1 MPSAPGV
8 PSSSAHVRSPAP
20 LSATT
25 RTAAHQ
31 APQSAG
37 SLRQEDWSGL
47 PCPPPGDLPE
57 PGIKPVFFAHPAPAG
72 GFFCHWGWLGS
83 TKVSLIKW
91 EQGWWWCGG
100 PGQTPLTYRHS
111 VFPSPHHS
119 LLSLSTA
126 NTKTRTPGPA
136 CYPKVNSTASPKL
149 HPATGTSAVKRWHPP
164 DAHNGN
170 LGVEMQPCS
179 PHPINL
185 QVTPIH

>member
-1 MPSAPGV
+1 M
-8 PSSSAHVRSPAP
+8 SSSRGSSRARDQTCIFCASRTGRRVL
-20 LSATT
+20 LS
-25 RTAAHQ
+25 
-31 APQSAG
+31 
-37 SLRQEDWSGL
+37 L
-47 PCPPPGDLPE
+47 
-57 PGIKPVFFAHPAPAG
+57 
-72 GFFCHWGWLGS
+72 GWLGS